1 LNTRHTRRTFTV
13 LLFAA
18 AILLIGWS
26 VVWGRRQQR
35 RLPEVKLGSA
45 PLVGRDPLDSWDWR
59 AHWQLALPI
68 AVACV
73 VIAFAP
79 KVLDQWRVRSISV
92 ATGLAAAAFAVALA
106 LLDATDG
113 LFYGATHPTEYYAN
127 LPTTPAWPK
136 FLETFVDQLGG
147 YSVHVRGHPPGFILV
162 LKTLAGVG
170 LHGAWPVV
178 ALSVIGVATT
188 PIFVL
193 VTVHRLAGEEW
204 VRRSAPF
211 LVLVPYAIWQVT
223 SADAF
228 MTSVAA
234 AGVAALAI
242 ALTTPR
248 RIVAVGASSACGLL
262 LGAALFLTY
271 GAVMFLVLPVAVT
284 VSRWRRWHR
293 LLLVVVMSCATA
305 GAVALTFR
313 SLGFWWFDGL
323 TELKKQYWAGTAKFR
338 PWTYFT
344 LSNAAVLLIAVG
356 PAALAGIIRLRQ
368 RAIWMLA
375 GSVLVASVA
384 STASQYSKGEVERIW
399 LLFFPWIMLAAAPLA
414 DPSTTTHG
422 TLRLRT
428 WLTIQATIAILLQ
441 ASLITKW

>member
-1 LNTRHTRRTFTV
+1 M

-18 AILLIGWS
+18 AISLIGWS
-26 VVWGRRQQR
+26 VVWGRRLQR
-35 RLPEVKLGSA
+35 RSPEIKLGAA

-59 AHWQLALPI
+59 VHWQLALPI
-68 AVACV
+68 VVACA

-79 KVLDQWRVRSISV
+79 AVIDRWRLRWITV

-106 LLDATDG
+106 LLDGSDG
-113 LFYGATHPTEYYAN
+113 LFHGATDKTEYYAN
-127 LPTTPAWPK
+127 LPKTPAWSR
-136 FLETFVDQLGG
+136 FLETFVDHLWR
-147 YSVHVRGHPPGFILV
+147 YSVHVRGHPPGFTLV
-162 LKTLAGVG
+162 LKLIGGVG
-170 LHGAWPVV
+170 IHGAWPVV

-193 VTVHRLAGEEW
+193 VTVHRLAGAVW

-211 LVLVPYAIWQVT
+211 LVLVPYAIWQIT

-228 MTSVAA
+228 ITSVAA

-242 ALTTPR
+242 ALTAPH
-248 RIVAVGASSACGLL
+248 RIVAVGASFACGLL

-271 GAVMFLVLPVAVT
+271 GAVTFLILPVAVT
-284 VSRWRRWHR
+284 VSRWRRWR
-293 LLLVVVMSCATA
+293 RLLVVVLISCTA
-305 GAVALTFR
+305 AVAVVLAFR

-323 TELKKQYWAGTAKFR
+323 TEVKKQYWAGTAKFR

-356 PAALAGIIRLRQ
+356 PAVLAGLIRLRQ

-375 GSVLVASVA
+375 GSVLVAAAA

-399 LLFFPWIMLAAAPLA
+399 LLFFPWIVLAAAQLA

-428 WLTIQATIAILLQ
+428 WLTTQATITILLQ